1 MGVIN
6 NDVPVSLKL
15 NGTYEAIYGIRLSAT
30 AQHFT
35 GFPEDVTVLVT
46 GTTVVLTQVSQSI
59 RVQPRGDS
67 RLPDTNMIDVGAKKS
82 FRFGRYSVEPGIDVF
97 NVLNASPIQL
107 RITQLGT
114 TYGRPSRILA
124 PRLVRFDL
132 NVTF

>member
-1 MGVIN
+1 
-6 NDVPVSLKL
+6 VSFKL
-15 NGTYEAIYGIRLSAT
+15 SGTYEAMYGIRLSAT

-46 GTTVVLTQVSQSI
+46 GTTVALTQVSQSI

-67 RLPDTNMIDVGAKKS
+67 RLPDTNMLDISAKKN
-82 FRFGRYSVEPGIDVF
+82 FRYGRYSVEPGVDVF

-114 TYGRPSRILA
+114 TFGRPSRILA
-124 PRLVRFDL
+124 PRLVRFSL
-132 NVTF
+132 NMTF